1 MTDPKKHDILYQYF
15 WVKVVSKDEVLR
27 RRAAGLQDGPVDNIP
42 LNNPVVIPWLRMI
55 STLSDA
61 KLVVDVLPRNDMKE
75 VKDKDIQVDIPP
87 NNKEAIAEFRVLSTP
102 DWPYLR
108 LLRTLADNTQF
119 EEAKDPTAALKND
132 GGLVAQVK
140 EKIVRKIN
148 SKAKFRADTLL
159 NDGRQAERED
169 PIPLK
174 FESMVAFGVPP
185 TPPPP
190 VEGQA
195 PPPPPQPPRLGK

>member
-75 VKDKDIQVDIPP
+75 VKDKDIQVDI
-87 NNKEAIAEFRVLSTP
+87 RVLYGYDKDKAEKWIETKEGD
-102 DWPYLR
+102 DWKGEA
-108 LLRTLADNTQF
+108 LAF
-119 EEAKDPTAALKND
+119 LCHA
-132 GGLVAQVK
+132 
-140 EKIVRKIN
+140 
-148 SKAKFRADTLL
+148 S
-159 NDGRQAERED
+159 
-169 PIPLK
+169 
-174 FESMVAFGVPP
+174 
-185 TPPPP
+185 
-190 VEGQA
+190 VELQ
-195 PPPPPQPPRLGK
+195 